1 MVSTVSQNVRL
12 TAWALPYVDGGDYI
26 ITADIDIWPISCS
39 YWKDMLDLDRDMTI
53 VNGEFFMRD
62 EDSPDRVAISYV
74 GMQSHAWAGIV
85 ANASGMAHNVKAR
98 HVRHGFRQ
106 SQVSA
111 RRRDFEQRMPAVDDV
126 VAAILDLG
134 RQTLGEGAWDAAPG
148 RAGGTKSHVQ
158 WSWDQQ
164 FLTRAILRA
173 NKTSPMDIKFGKH
186 LTSRGST
193 GQTGTSPEMRKRIRD
208 AHLVSPLTDAGVWD
222 RLRQVWVSMFG
233 DASWAD
239 QYYAGV
245 QEMFL

>member
-1 MVSTVSQNVRL
+1 MRIRPLVFIVPRAGSLSAKERFVLEWTRRAGAVVEVVLPRTGDMVSTVSQNVRL

-39 YWKDMLDLDRDMTI
+39 YWKDMLDLDRDITI

-62 EDSPDRVAISYV
+62 EHSPDRVAISYV

-148 RAGGTKSHVQ
+148 AGGTKSHVQ

-164 FLTRAILRA
+164 F
-173 NKTSPMDIKFGKH
+173 F
-186 LTSRGST
+186 
-193 GQTGTSPEMRKRIRD
+193 
-208 AHLVSPLTDAGVWD
+208 
-222 RLRQVWVSMFG
+222 
-233 DASWAD
+233 
-239 QYYAGV
+239 
-245 QEMFL
+245 